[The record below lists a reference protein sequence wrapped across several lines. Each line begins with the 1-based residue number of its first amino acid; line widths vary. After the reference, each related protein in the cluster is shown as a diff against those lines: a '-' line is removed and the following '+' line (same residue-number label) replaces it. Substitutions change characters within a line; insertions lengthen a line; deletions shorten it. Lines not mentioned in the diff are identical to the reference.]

1 MVLAPYSNACASL
14 PNEILPYGMKITG
27 CSPAALAYAA
37 MDAEVFP
44 VETQATRVAPSCTA
58 CDAPQVIPLSLK
70 DPVGLKPWCL
80 NPSASRPPYSAAR
93 RPGSSGVQPS
103 LNVTTREKSSKKGM
117 NPGKAPHPALTR
129 GGVGGAAPPPQSFQL
144 IGGLRRLAVHRFQQ
158 TAASRAIVEDLGN
171 RKPRAAPLF
180 DTG

>member
-14 PNEILPYGMKITG
+14 PNEMLPYGMKITG

-44 VETQATRVAPSCTA
+44 VETQARRVQTA
-58 CDAPQVIPLSLK
+58 VLRGP
-70 DPVGLKPWCL
+70 
-80 NPSASRPPYSAAR
+80 AAR
-93 RPGSSGVQPS
+93 QQRCAAFSQCDHAREVVQKGNELAIAPDAALIQRGV
-103 LNVTTREKSSKKGM
+103 R
-117 NPGKAPHPALTR
+117 
-129 GGVGGAAPPPQSFQL
+129 GAAPPPQSFQL

-158 TAASRAIVEDLGN
+158 TAAVRAIVEDFGN
-171 RKPRAAPLF
+171 RKPRAAPFF

>member
-1 MVLAPYSNACASL
+1 MAPYSNACASL

-58 CDAPQVIPLSLK
+58 CDGPQVIPLSLN

-103 LNVTTREKSSKKGM
+103 LNVTTREKSSKKGRT
-117 NPGKAPHPALTR
+117 PGGRQPPLAS
-129 GGVGGAAPPPQSFQL
+129 GGALEVRPPRHKAFNSS
-144 IGGLRRLAVHRFQQ
+144 ADC
-158 TAASRAIVEDLGN
+158 A
-171 RKPRAAPLF
+171 
-180 DTG
+180 